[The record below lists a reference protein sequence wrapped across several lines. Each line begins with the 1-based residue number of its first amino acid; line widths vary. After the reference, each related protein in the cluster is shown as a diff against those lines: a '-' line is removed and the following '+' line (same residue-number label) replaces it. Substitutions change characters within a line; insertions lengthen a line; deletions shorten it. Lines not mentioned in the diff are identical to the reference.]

1 MGRFL
6 KVALGVVLG
15 GVLLIAGF
23 STLFSIAT
31 DTGEEGDDGGLST
44 LVSAATDS
52 LDDDGEDA
60 AVEKDSPSD
69 KDPEPAPAEPPRSF
83 SGPGRN
89 STKDLGTIKVST
101 DSELRWSHRGDPAR
115 GGFFIVQD
123 VRAGLDVNSDGRQ
136 GARVVPP
143 GTYREVQVI
152 ASGPWTMTIGPR

>member
-6 KVALGVVLG
+6 KVGL
-15 GVLLIAGF
+15 GVLLGGLLLVAGF
-23 STLFSIAT
+23 SALFSIAT
-31 DTGEEGDDGGLST
+31 DTGEEGEDVGLST
-44 LVSAATDS
+44 LVAAATDA
-52 LDDDGEDA
+52 LDDGDDAPPGKDGA
-60 AVEKDSPSD
+60 SD
-69 KDPEPAPAEPPRSF
+69 TDEEEAPADPPRSF
-83 SGPGRN
+83 SGPGGN
-89 STKDLGTIKVST
+89 STKGLGTIKVST
-101 DSELRWSHRGDPAR
+101 ESELRWRHRGDPAR